1 MDDYEKQAEDFLNE
15 TGTKLSFKRMTEP
28 RKDGFSCGG
37 YDYKVTIKRN
47 DRSWTFAF
55 SDSKNNIEK
64 NINPTAYD
72 VLACLQ
78 KYDVGS
84 FEDFCD
90 DFEYNNDS
98 IKALKTYKAVK
109 KEYNHVYNIFGDVM
123 DELEEIN

>member
-1 MDDYEKQAEDFLNE
+1 MDDYEKQAIDFLNK
-15 TGTKLSFKRMTEP
+15 TVTKLSFKRMTEP

-47 DRSWTFAF
+47 GKSWTFAF
-55 SDSKNNIEK
+55 SDSKKNKEK

-78 KYDVGS
+78 KSEVGT
-84 FEDFCD
+84 FEDFCND
-90 DFEYNNDS
+90 YDYDNDS
-98 IKALKTYKAVK
+98 LKALKIYKAVK